1 MHDVLDASMTTAPA
15 WLASGLLVLALA
27 LCPSAPALAL
37 PSAGTGNIA
46 DAVIGLKAAPAN
58 PDDEGR
64 VCFEAESPVIDER
77 GRQAISSYAKRLK
90 DDPRLHVILRGF
102 PAGQG
107 SRAYNLARSQ
117 ERIDAVEHALERLG
131 VASYQIRKRSH
142 DSPDD
147 EPEVAAGDCRQGA
160 RSVDVVLSK

>member
-1 MHDVLDASMTTAPA
+1 MKRFLP
-15 WLASGLLVLALA
+15 WLASGISVLALV
-27 LCPSAPALAL
+27 LFTFTPAHAL
-37 PSAGTGNIA
+37 PSATPIS
-46 DAVIGLKAAPAN
+46 
-58 PDDEGR
+58 DDENS
-64 VCFEAESPVIDER
+64 VCFAAETSAIDER
-77 GRQAISSYAKRLK
+77 GKQAISSYAKKLK

-131 VASYQIRKRSH
+131 VVSYQIRKRSH

-147 EPEVAAGDCRQGA
+147 EPEVAAGDCRQRA

>member
-1 MHDVLDASMTTAPA
+1 M
-15 WLASGLLVLALA
+15 LALA
-27 LCPSAPALAL
+27 LCPLSPALAL
-37 PSAGTGNIA
+37 PSAGAGDAA
-46 DAVIGLKAAPAN
+46 DAVTSLKAAPTN

-64 VCFEAESPVIDER
+64 VCFEAETPVIDER
-77 GRQAISSYAKRLK
+77 GKQAIFSYAKKLK

-102 PAGQG
+102 PSGQG

-142 DSPDD
+142 DSPPTDD
-147 EPEVAAGDCRQGA
+147 PEFAAGDCRQRT